1 MEAIGQFFQSINPWG
16 DAGAVGTFWAIVP
29 PIIAIALAL
38 ITKEVYLS
46 LFVGIAVGA
55 LLYSPA
61 KIFETIFGIMGDSV
75 GGNINICIFLVFL
88 GIIVA
93 LVTKSGASRAYGNWA
108 ARAIKSKRGALF
120 ATSGLGVL
128 IFVDDYFNCL
138 TVGTV
143 MSPVTDRHKVSRAK
157 LAYIIDATAAPVCI
171 IAPISSWAAAV
182 SSTMATDPSVDGF
195 GLFMRT
201 IPFNFYA
208 LLTIIMVVLM
218 IALNFDFG
226 PMKKAELAQNPP
238 LKVIDDAADAE
249 KKPKGKVIDLILPIA
264 VLIITC
270 IAAMLYTG
278 GIFDKSRS
286 FTADAGSNIVVSDD
300 AEISVYISD
309 PEQGE
314 QTSPGTFGSIKELF
328 PDGIEIGEPLELG
341 SFSSEY
347 LEDGKVASEDGA
359 TVTLPDGYEIIS
371 TDAYVNALIGYYES
385 MGYTGVTKVQLGIT
399 DDTVVSVTLSG
410 EAEATLAKSSAVTVG
425 KADISTWEL
434 LYSSFGDCDSS
445 LSLVLGS
452 IITLIFIF
460 ILYMSRR
467 ILTYK
472 QFTDSIVDG
481 FKAMVPAIAI
491 LALAWTLGGI
501 CNNGYLNAGQFVKNI
516 VETYSIPISILPAIF
531 FLIATGLAFAT
542 GTSWGTFGIL
552 IPIIFTVLNGTIDF
566 SSDSG
571 ASQLAFV
578 ISAVLAGAVCGDHI
592 SPISDTTILSSTGAR
607 CNHLEHVSTQIPYAM
622 VVAGSCL
629 VGYIVGGVLDNGYI
643 GLAVGAGILIIVIMI
658 LYMFNRNRQPVPA
671 TADGAPCC
679 CGCAECS
686 EEAQASSDTAET
698 EAAVAGTEE
707 TQAQPDT
714 AEAAAE
720 TVEETVGETV
730 EVAVEDEGK

>member
-1 MEAIGQFFQSINPWG
+1 METIAQFFQDINPWG
-16 DAGAVGTFWAIVP
+16 ATGAIGTFWAIVP
-29 PIIAIALAL
+29 PIVAIALAL
-38 ITKEVYLS
+38 ITKEVYIS
-46 LFVGIAVGA
+46 LFVGVAVGA
-55 LLYSPA
+55 LLYNPA
-61 KIFETIFGIMGDSV
+61 KIFETIFGIMGDSI
-75 GGNINICIFLVFL
+75 GGNVNICIFLVFL

-93 LVTKSGASRAYGNWA
+93 LVTKSGASKAYGNWA
-108 ARAIKSKRGALF
+108 ARAIKSKRGALY

-143 MSPVTDRHKVSRAK
+143 MSPVTDRHKISRAK

-182 SSTMATDPSVDGF
+182 SSSLPDGTDVDGF
-195 GLFMRT
+195 SLFLHT

-208 LLTIIMVVLM
+208 LLTILMIILM

-226 PMKKAELAQNPP
+226 PMKKAEIAQNPP
-238 LKVIDDAADAE
+238 LKVLDETETAE
-249 KKPKGKVIDLILPIA
+249 KKTKGKVIDLILPIA
-264 VLIITC
+264 VLIVTC

-278 GIFDKSRS
+278 GIFDKTKSY
-286 FTADAGSNIVVSDD
+286 TAEAGTSYTISDD
-300 AEISVYISD
+300 APISVYVSI

-314 QTSPGTFGSIKELF
+314 NTSESTYADIKGLFANGLTAKGAMDLGTL
-328 PDGIEIGEPLELG
+328 
-341 SFSSEY
+341 SSDM
-347 LEDGKVASEDGA
+347 LEDGKITGEDGA
-359 TVTLPDGYEIIS
+359 TVTLPADFEIAD
-371 TDAYVNALIGYYES
+371 TDAYIDAMIAYYETQ
-385 MGYTGVTKVQLGIT
+385 GYTGLTKEKLGVV
-399 DDTVVSVTLSG
+399 DGTVISVKLTAD
-410 EAEATLAKSSAVTVG
+410 AEATIAKGTAVTVG

-434 LYSSFGDCDSS
+434 LTSSFGDCNSS

-452 IITLIFIF
+452 IITILFIF
-460 ILYMSRR
+460 VLYMSRR

-472 QFTDSIVDG
+472 QFADSIVDG

-501 CNNGYLNAGQFVKNI
+501 CNNGYLNAGQFVKTV

-531 FLIATGLAFAT
+531 FLISVGLAFAT

-566 SSDSG
+566 STDHG
-571 ASQLAFV
+571 FEQLAFV

-629 VGYIVGGVLDNGYI
+629 VGYVLGGVLNNGYI
-643 GLAVGAGILIIVIMI
+643 GLAIGAAVLLVAIAV
-658 LYMFNRNRQPVPA
+658 LYFCNRSKQPVLV
-671 TADGAPCC
+671 TADGA
-679 CGCAECS
+679 AEAD
-686 EEAQASSDTAET
+686 AQSDAETADTVTADVAAET
-698 EAAVAGTEE
+698 ETVTTETAAATEE
-707 TQAQPDT
+707 APAPETKT
-714 AEAAAE
+714 ETVE
-720 TVEETVGETV
+720 TVEETVQES
-730 EVAVEDEGK
+730 DEQ